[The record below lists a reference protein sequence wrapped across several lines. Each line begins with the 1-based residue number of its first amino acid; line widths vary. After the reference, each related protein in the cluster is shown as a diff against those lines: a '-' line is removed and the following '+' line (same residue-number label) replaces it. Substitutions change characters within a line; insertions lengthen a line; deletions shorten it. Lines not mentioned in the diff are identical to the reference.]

1 MGEKREQYNDMVGK
15 FHLAKEGV
23 KEKLKDLKDGEGRAT
38 RANEFK
44 EDVIRKINKG
54 DEAYDHLYR
63 YVFLFSPF
71 SMMSFVILFMMG
83 TVTIFVF

>member
-23 KEKLKDLKDGEGRAT
+23 KEKWTSFKDGQVET
-38 RANEFK
+38 KANEFK

-63 YVFLFSPF
+63 
-71 SMMSFVILFMMG
+71 
-83 TVTIFVF
+83 